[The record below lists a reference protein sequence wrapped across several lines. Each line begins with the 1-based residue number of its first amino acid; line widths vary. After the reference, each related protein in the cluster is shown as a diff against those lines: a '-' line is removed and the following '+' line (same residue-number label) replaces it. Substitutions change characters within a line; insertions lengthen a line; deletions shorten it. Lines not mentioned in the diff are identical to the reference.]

1 MLFDIIFELRHGVTS
16 FGETESLYVL
26 LFDIIGDT
34 CMP

>member
-34 CMP
+34 FMP